1 MSLPHNVIMLQHANS
16 FDTSAIG
23 YAVVKSPVYMA
34 FEQSMAEAP
43 SLFADL
49 LAVYPNATPAGKL
62 YLAQV
67 IQSVN
72 PEAGER
78 LLRQL
83 AQDSTPIF
91 ERSGCSMVQMPVSAI
106 AKGLLTPAKMLKP
119 QRKPLPVIATAALGG
134 CLLTLLSTLHI
145 QSDSTLR
152 IYAGKCDNSK
162 PVPQCKDFETTLSGA
177 GWPWV
182 FVYRPEKS
190 QLSLKQQWSDI
201 LNGYN
206 GPFKASAFALNWCIY
221 SAGLFGLLYFAH
233 RWRR

>member
-1 MSLPHNVIMLQHANS
+1 MSLPHYVITLQHANS
-16 FDTSAIG
+16 FDASAIG
-23 YAVVKSPVYMA
+23 YAAVKSPFYIA

-83 AQDSTPIF
+83 AQDATPIL
-91 ERSGCSMVQMPVSAI
+91 ERSGCCMVQMPVSAI
-106 AKGLLTPAKMLKP
+106 AKGLLPPQKMVKS
-119 QRKPLPVIATAALGG
+119 QRKYLPLVAASAVGG
-134 CLLTLLSTLHI
+134 CLLTLLSTLRI

-152 IYAGKCDNSK
+152 IYASKCDGSK
-162 PVPQCKDFETTLSGA
+162 PVPQCKDFETTLNGA
-177 GWPWV
+177 GWPLD
-182 FVYRPEKS
+182 FIYRPEKS
-190 QLSLKQQWSDI
+190 QLSLTQQWSDI

-221 SAGLFGLLYFAH
+221 AAGLFGLLYFVSSRH
-233 RWRR
+233 R